1 MDLKLDRR
9 KISRSAVVC
18 GWDYSV
24 LSGEGSSSEN
34 GKPAEWTNTFRL
46 LSTVKDDD
54 EVDADED
61 AVVIVLQD
69 SSEQLDAGTTADAN
83 TAAESRRRRWREM
96 PHHMR
101 SSIDAGSGRSGSV
114 ASGSGLGPR
123 RAPIH
128 HHAAAAPPSPSSP
141 SGGRAPI
148 DDSGNVPS
156 ASAATPDFRS
166 ATPDFR
172 SATPDFRSATV
183 DFRSATPDFR
193 SAKVDFR
200 YATPDFRSPTPDFRS
215 AMVDFRS
222 ATPNFRSTKVD
233 FRSVTP
239 DYRSASPDFRSAMV
253 DFRSATPDFRS
264 ATPDFRSPTPDFRS
278 AMVDF
283 RSATPDFR
291 STKVDF
297 RSVTPDFR
305 SASPD
310 FRSAMV
316 DFRSAKPDFRSA
328 TVDSTPARSTTVATV
343 EPVTARRTLCRR
355 DATCFDNDEDDD
367 VMVGGRWS
375 PIIRDFMYRVAP
387 AFELCVRRGVELLP
401 RTTTL
406 CEDVIFGEDDDD
418 VNDYTTEGG
427 RWSSTAM
434 VAQ

>member
-1 MDLKLDRR
+1 MDLKTSEKKEFSSHNTISRMDLKLDRR

-172 SATPDFRSATV
+172 SA
-183 DFRSATPDFR
+183 
-193 SAKVDFR
+193 KVDFR

-222 ATPNFRSTKVD
+222 A
-233 FRSVTP
+233 
-239 DYRSASPDFRSAMV
+239 
-253 DFRSATPDFRS
+253 
-264 ATPDFRSPTPDFRS
+264 
-278 AMVDF
+278 
-283 RSATPDFR
+283 
-291 STKVDF
+291 
-297 RSVTPDFR
+297 
-305 SASPD
+305 
-310 FRSAMV
+310 
-316 DFRSAKPDFRSA
+316 KPGFRSA

-434 VAQ
+434 VAK

>member
-1 MDLKLDRR
+1 MDLKTSEKKEFSSHNTISRMDLKLDRR

-172 SATPDFRSATV
+172 SAKDDFRYATP

-222 ATPNFRSTKVD
+222 ATP
-233 FRSVTP
+233 
-239 DYRSASPDFRSAMV
+239 
-253 DFRSATPDFRS
+253 
-264 ATPDFRSPTPDFRS
+264 
-278 AMVDF
+278 
-283 RSATPDFR
+283 DFR

-297 RSVTPDFR
+297 RSVT
-305 SASPD
+305 
-310 FRSAMV
+310 
-316 DFRSAKPDFRSA
+316 PDFRSA

-434 VAQ
+434 VAK